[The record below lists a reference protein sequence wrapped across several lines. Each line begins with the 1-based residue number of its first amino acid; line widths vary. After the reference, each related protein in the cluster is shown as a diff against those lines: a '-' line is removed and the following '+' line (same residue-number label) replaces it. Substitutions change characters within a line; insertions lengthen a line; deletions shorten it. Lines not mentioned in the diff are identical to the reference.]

1 MRYFKSPLMLVAAVA
16 GLLLSGCLKDTETRT
31 YTIYE
36 PVYSTSAEVRANIKS
51 SAPKNIERP
60 GKIYVYKNYLFVNEI
75 NKGIH
80 VIENYDKN
88 SAQKIAYLPV
98 PGNVDMAVVNNV
110 LYADSYTDLM
120 AIDISDIHNIKLSS
134 HLSNMFPDRYYVQ
147 GKQAD
152 DIIVDW
158 KKRDTTVNGE
168 NYALWRAGQIIFDA
182 FFNTANSTGGSKT
195 GTGGSMARFT
205 AIKNTLYTVTNN
217 RLNVINVS
225 QPLTPKFSNN
235 VGLGFGIETIYP
247 FKDKLF
253 IGSNT
258 GMLIY
263 DVSSPSAPA
272 KLGEFQHARVC
283 DPVIA
288 NDSLAYVTLRNG
300 SQCAGFINELN
311 VVNVTDPTNSKL
323 VSKYDMTNPHGL
335 SQDGKWLFVCDGK
348 DGLKVLDV
356 SNSQKISTFKK
367 IDIPDAFDVICY
379 GKTAI
384 VSATSGTYIY
394 NYEDI
399 NNIKFVNKF

>member
-1 MRYFKSPLMLVAAVA
+1 MRKLSLLLVTAFS
-16 GLLLSGCLKDTETRT
+16 GLLLSGCLKDSETRT

-51 SAPKNIERP
+51 AAPQSIQRA
-60 GKIYVYKNYLFVNEI
+60 GKIYVYGDYLLINEI

-80 VIENYDKN
+80 VIENYNKSN
-88 SAQKIAYLPV
+88 AQKIAYIPI

-120 AIDISDIHNIKLSS
+120 AIDISNMQNIKLSH
-134 HLSNMFPDRYYVQ
+134 HLSGMFPDRYYVQ
-147 GKQAD
+147 GRKAD
-152 DIIVDW
+152 DVIVDW
-158 KKRDTTVNGE
+158 KKRDTTVSGE
-168 NYALWRAGQIIFDA
+168 NYGLWRRGQMIFDA
-182 FFNTANSTGGSKT
+182 FFSTANSSSTAS

-205 AIKNTLYTVTNN
+205 TIKNTLYTVTSYK
-217 RLNVINVS
+217 LNVVNVS
-225 QPLTPKFSNN
+225 EPLKPKFNKEVN
-235 VGLGFGIETIYP
+235 LGFGIETIYP

-263 DVSSPSAPA
+263 DVSSPDAPA
-272 KLGEFQHARVC
+272 RLGEFQHARVC

-300 SQCAGFINELN
+300 SECAGFINELN
-311 VVNVTDPTNSKL
+311 VVNITDPTKSKL
-323 VSKYDMTNPHGL
+323 VSKYNMTNPHGL

-356 SNSQKISTFKK
+356 SNSLNISTFKK
-367 IDIPDAFDVICY
+367 IDIPDAYDVICI

-384 VSATSGTYIY
+384 VSANSGTYIY
-394 NYEDI
+394 SYEDI
-399 NNIKFVNKF
+399 HNIKLVNKF